1 MYIAAYQ
8 NATIFKSRLNI
19 SCFLQNH
26 LINLSMKKYIL
37 TIKYNEET
45 DEVEY
50 MQEEVIN
57 YIEKDILDM
66 TPEELSEYCENNPC
80 GKS

>member
-1 MYIAAYQ
+1 
-8 NATIFKSRLNI
+8 
-19 SCFLQNH
+19 
-26 LINLSMKKYIL
+26 MKKYIL